1 MEQPL
6 TTGNSLWGGLI
17 LLTSIIVFLVVLVV
31 LVFAELKRVRDR
43 AIFKP
48 TRTHIAKPS
57 EPYEELMIN
66 GRVSAWLLDRGSDE
80 VLMFLHGNSSN
91 ISHRTYMIEFSRL
104 AGLSL
109 LLVDYRGYGKSTGVP
124 SLSNMREDALD
135 SFDYLTTRYSPENI
149 ILWSESLGS
158 VAAAYLVSKRRA
170 KVLCVMAGVS
180 SFATIFDTHSLT
192 SDSSLLETLGN
203 WVLQGLDDP
212 PNYELFE
219 RTLTP
224 VFFVHS
230 ETDELVPYVCA
241 EENVTY
247 CPPDKLVM
255 PLLAIK
261 GGHATPE
268 ITNRDLEKLLEA
280 IGVERDVSLFVEWL
294 KDVSMVGVSTDFYLV
309 DL

>member
-1 MEQPL
+1 M
-6 TTGNSLWGGLI
+6 TMGSSLWGGVV

-31 LVFAELKRVRDR
+31 LVFTELKRLRNR

-48 TRTHIAKPS
+48 TRTHIAKPQ

-66 GRVSAWLLDRGSDE
+66 GRVSSWLFDRGSDQ

-91 ISHRTYMIEFSRL
+91 ISHRTYMIEFTRL
-104 AGLSL
+104 AGLNL
-109 LLVDYRGYGKSTGVP
+109 LLIDYRGYGKSTGVP

-135 SFDYLTTRYSPENI
+135 SFDYLTTRYSPESI

-158 VAAAYLVSKRRA
+158 VAAAYLVSRRRA

-180 SFATIFDTHSLT
+180 SFETVFDAHSLR
-192 SDSSLLETLGN
+192 SDNSLLETLGN
-203 WVLQGLDDP
+203 WVLRGLDDP

-219 RTLTP
+219 NTLTP
-224 VFFVHS
+224 IFFVHS
-230 ETDELVPYVCA
+230 ETDELVPYACA
-241 EENVTY
+241 EENVAY
-247 CPPDKLVM
+247 CPPDKLAM

-268 ITNRDLEKLLEA
+268 ITAVDLKKLLDA
-280 IGVERDVSLFVEWL
+280 MGVKCDVSLFSDWL
-294 KDVSMVGVSTDFYLV
+294 KEVSVVGESTDFYLV